1 MLFNVRTIMD
11 MCEKAQRGTDM
22 KNKKIYGGN
31 MILPF
36 LGSVAQVSLSLVT
49 LYLPKI
55 VLDCVTARV
64 SSEVLLEKI
73 AAVGGLWLLLGVIN
87 LALHNVIMAHA
98 QTGLY
103 TRLIPAWEEK
113 TMELDYEIFSSCGGK
128 TLMEKAR
135 QAVSSPNWGLVSY
148 QPRLT
153 ALLEAAGGL
162 AAYGTVLCTLH
173 PLVVLALLAIF
184 GLELGQGI
192 WTENRKQALKQEK
205 AAAGRRLNYIAYG
218 TRGLSEGK
226 DIRVYNMAGWL
237 REMAGLAIKQKR
249 RLERI
254 TAGYEQRKLL
264 FGGVLILVRDS
275 CAYGY
280 LLYSFFHK
288 GMSVGDFAL
297 YFTAITG
304 LGGWLGRLTESVSQF
319 KEAQNYRKDYREYM
333 ELGQEPR
340 EASCGSGIAAGAA
353 VQPQKQSHAAGK
365 TAVQPQEHSHAVG
378 KAAVQPQE
386 QNHAAG
392 KAAGQPQE
400 QNNAA
405 GNAERR
411 HQDRRHAAGMGF
423 SFRDVSYSY
432 TGKDEEGQERR
443 QQVFEHLNLE
453 IAPGEKLAVVGVN
466 GAGKT
471 TLVKLLCGLL
481 CPEQGEILADGIPRR
496 LWDTQAYYG
505 LFSAVFQSSGVLP
518 VSVADNIALNVT
530 GSVDRDRLA
539 QCIRRAG
546 LEEKINSL
554 PKGADTCLVKRITE
568 QGTDFSGGQLQRLLL
583 ARALYKEAPALVLDE
598 PTAALDP
605 LAEQEVYEQY
615 RQLTEGR
622 TAVFIS
628 HRLASTRF
636 CDRIIL
642 LEEGRIAES
651 GTHEQLMA
659 LGGKYAE
666 LFRVQSRYY
675 DEEGETA

>member
-1 MLFNVRTIMD
+1 MNN
-11 MCEKAQRGTDM
+11 
-22 KNKKIYGGN
+22 KNIYREN
-31 MILPF
+31 IIFPL
-36 LGSVAQVSLSLVT
+36 LGSGAQISLSLVA

-55 VLDCVTARV
+55 VLDCVTDRV
-64 SSEVLLEKI
+64 CVEILLEKI
-73 AAVGGLWLLLGVIN
+73 VGVGGLWLLLGVVN
-87 LALHNVIMAHA
+87 LALHNAITTHA

-113 TMELDYEIFSSCGGK
+113 TMELDYEIFSSCCGK
-128 TLMEKAR
+128 VLMEKAR

-162 AAYGTVLCTLH
+162 TAYGAVLCALH
-173 PLVVLALLAIF
+173 PLAVLALLALS

-192 WTENRKQALKQEK
+192 RTQHKKQALKQEK
-205 AAAGRRLNYIAYG
+205 AVAGRRLNYIAYG

-237 REMAGLAIKQKR
+237 REMAGLAMRQKR
-249 RLERI
+249 GLERI
-254 TAGYEQRKLL
+254 IAGYEQRKLL
-264 FGGVLILVRDS
+264 LDGVLILVRDS

-280 LLYSFFHK
+280 LLYSFFHR

-304 LGGWLGRLTESVSQF
+304 LGGWLGRLMESVSQF
-319 KEAQNYRKDYREYM
+319 QEARNYMRDYREYM
-333 ELGQEPR
+333 ELGEELKGLSHEP
-340 EASCGSGIAAGAA
+340 GVLAGAESR
-353 VQPQKQSHAAGK
+353 PQKYNGAW
-365 TAVQPQEHSHAVG
+365 
-378 KAAVQPQE
+378 
-386 QNHAAG
+386 
-392 KAAGQPQE
+392 
-400 QNNAA
+400 
-405 GNAERR
+405 GNAERQSQER
-411 HQDRRHAAGMGF
+411 SHATGVGF
-423 SFRDVSYSY
+423 SFRDVSYAY
-432 TGKDEEGQERR
+432 TGKDETGQERK

-453 IAPGEKLAVVGVN
+453 IAPGEKLAVVGIN

-481 CPEQGEILADGIPRR
+481 RPEQGEIFVDGVSQR
-496 LWDTQAYYG
+496 LWEIQEYYG

-530 GSVDRDRLA
+530 GSVDQDRLTR
-539 QCIRRAG
+539 CIRWAG

-554 PKGADTCLVKRITE
+554 PRGADTCLVKRITE
-568 QGTDFSGGQLQRLLL
+568 QGTELSGGQLQRLLL
-583 ARALYKEAPALVLDE
+583 ARALYKDAPVLVLDE

-615 RQLTEGR
+615 RQFTEGR

-651 GTHEQLMA
+651 GTHEQLLA
-659 LGGKYAE
+659 LGGRYAE
-666 LFRVQSRYY
+666 LYRVQSRYY
-675 DEEGETA
+675 AEDGEIA

>member
-353 VQPQKQSHAAGK
+353 VQQ
-365 TAVQPQEHSHAVG
+365 
-378 KAAVQPQE
+378 QE
-386 QNHAAG
+386 QNYAAG

>member
-31 MILPF
+31 TILPF

-73 AAVGGLWLLLGVIN
+73 AAAGGLWLLLGVIN
-87 LALHNVIMAHA
+87 LALHNVITAHA

-353 VQPQKQSHAAGK
+353 VQPQ
-365 TAVQPQEHSHAVG
+365 
-378 KAAVQPQE
+378 E
-386 QNHAAG
+386 QNH
-392 KAAGQPQE
+392 
-400 QNNAA
+400 AA

-659 LGGKYAE
+659 LGGRYAE

-675 DEEGETA
+675 DEETA